1 MPQIANITVKKND
14 GSTDVVYTAVVPS
27 AGDKSPAIW
36 RNTTVGS
43 AAAHQ
48 PEVQVISRA
57 NGPGSARRVEL
68 TGKYPTLVTGSDGKI
83 SVADRVVLTVSGVIP
98 LGMPTTDV
106 NEAVSQLLNVAASV
120 LIKDS
125 FKTGF
130 APT

>member
-14 GSTDVVYTAVVPS
+14 GTTDVIYTAVVPS

-36 RNTTVGS
+36 RNQTVGT
-43 AAAHQ
+43 AAGHQ
-48 PEVQVISRA
+48 PQVSVVSRA
-57 NGPGSARRVEL
+57 NGLNTARRVEL
-68 TGKYPTLVTGSDGKI
+68 TGTYGSLVTGTDGKI
-83 SVADRVVLTVSGVIP
+83 SVADKVVVTLSAVIP

-106 NEAVSQLLNVAASV
+106 NEAVSQLLNVCNSV

-125 FKTGF
+125 VKTGF

>member
-14 GSTDVVYTAVVPS
+14 GTTDVIYTAVAPS

-48 PEVQVISRA
+48 PQVQMVSRS
-57 NGPGSARRVEL
+57 NGLNTARRVEV
-68 TGKYPTLVTGSDGKI
+68 TGTYPTLVTGGDGKI
-83 SVADRVVLTVSGVIP
+83 SVADKVVVTLSGVIP
-98 LGMPTTDV
+98 LGMPTVDV
-106 NEAVSQLLNVAASV
+106 NEAVSQLLNLCAAV
-120 LIKDS
+120 LVKDS